1 MEKSYCIFIG
11 LLLALVSVLLFSC
24 KKEGEVIEL
33 EKEEFEVEDHRI
45 IGQTMITQIANMPG
59 EFPILDSVEYENAY
73 IYVNRLLSTLKLT
86 AVVKHRNDYNW
97 KVTILH
103 DDRIRNAFT
112 FPGGHIFIYT
122 GLLKFLQ
129 AEHEL
134 MAVLGN
140 EIAYADEE
148 FSAIAMR
155 DEYGGVFMGDI
166 TLGKKVPKLPEV
178 VADFP
183 KMKFDEDFVKEADQY
198 AIELICPFQYDIN
211 GLKRFLI
218 RAQAHE
224 IEWIQSKNGEE
235 LDMQTRL
242 SLLNSI
248 ASDCGEDGVT
258 NLEQYQ
264 RKIKNFL
271 PK

>member
-1 MEKSYCIFIG
+1 MEKSHYISIYI
-11 LLLALVSVLLFSC
+11 LLALVSVLLFSC
-24 KKEGEVIEL
+24 KKEGRVIE
-33 EKEEFEVEDHRI
+33 KDQEEFEVEDHLI
-45 IGQTMITQIANMPG
+45 IGQTMTTQIANMPDV
-59 EFPILDSVEYENAY
+59 FSTLDSVEYKDAY

-86 AVVKHRNDYNW
+86 SVVKHRNDYNW

-103 DDRIRNAFT
+103 DDRVRNAFT
-112 FPGGHIFIYT
+112 LPGGHIFIYT
-122 GLLKFLQ
+122 GLLKFLN

-166 TLGKKVPKLPEV
+166 ILGKKLPELPEV
-178 VADFP
+178 VAEFP
-183 KMKFDEDFVKEADQY
+183 KIRFDENVVKEADEY
-198 AIELICPFQYDIN
+198 AIELICPFQYNIN
-211 GLKRFLI
+211 GLEKFLI
-218 RAQAHE
+218 RGQAHE
-224 IEWIQSKNGEE
+224 IEWLKSKKGKE
-235 LDMQTRL
+235 LEMSTRL
-242 SLLNSI
+242 ELLKTK
-248 ASDCGEDGVT
+248 ARDCGEGGVT

-271 PK
+271 PN

>member
-1 MEKSYCIFIG
+1 MEKLLCIRIG
-11 LLLALVSVLLFSC
+11 FLIALASILLFSC
-24 KKEGEVIEL
+24 KKEGEVIEIDR
-33 EKEEFEVEDHRI
+33 EIFEVTDHI
-45 IGQTMITQIANMPG
+45 KIGQTMTTQVTNMPSL
-59 EFPILDSVEYENAY
+59 FPILDSLEYRNAY

-86 AVVKHRNDYNW
+86 SVVKHRNDYDW
-97 KVTILH
+97 KVTILY

-112 FPGGHIFIYT
+112 LPGGHIYVYT
-122 GLLKFLQ
+122 GLLKFLN

-140 EIAYADEE
+140 EIAYADAE
-148 FSAIAMR
+148 FSALAMR

-166 TLGKKVPKLPEV
+166 ILGKKLPELPEV

-183 KMKFDEDFVKEADQY
+183 KMRFDEDVVKEADQY

-211 GLKRFLI
+211 GLERFLI
-218 RAQAHE
+218 RGQAHE
-224 IEWIQSKNGEE
+224 IEWLKSKKGEE
-235 LDMQTRL
+235 LEMSTRL
-242 SLLNSI
+242 ELLKTKTR
-248 ASDCGEDGVT
+248 DCGEGGVT